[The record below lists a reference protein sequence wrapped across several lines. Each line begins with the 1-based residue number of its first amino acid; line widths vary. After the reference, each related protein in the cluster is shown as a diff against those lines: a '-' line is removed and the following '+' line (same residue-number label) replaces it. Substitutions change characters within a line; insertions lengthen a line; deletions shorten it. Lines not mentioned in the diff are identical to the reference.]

1 MIKLDVLDCCHECD
15 MFSSLEVK
23 GSDKCVS
30 PFGKIVP
37 PDVYIRCRNQEHCAH
52 LLEYLETTL
61 KENKMV
67 DTDYVKW

>member
-30 PFGKIVP
+30 LFGKIVP
-37 PDVYIRCRNQEHCAH
+37 PDIYIFVVAIKNTALTYWSISKRR
-52 LLEYLETTL
+52 
-61 KENKMV
+61 
-67 DTDYVKW
+67 